1 LTIPKS
7 KAGTPRMGAAPL
19 LEEELP
25 ELEPVPDPPV
35 AVGALVIDPV
45 PAAPAWLLIA
55 LQLDAGF
62 GLCFEALPEKSQG
75 LVFWVFVA
83 VWLR

>member
-1 LTIPKS
+1 
-7 KAGTPRMGAAPL
+7 MNAAPL
-19 LEEELP
+19 LEVDVLP

-35 AVGALVIDPV
+35 AVGALVIAPV
-45 PAAPAWLLIA
+45 PAAPAWLLMA
-55 LQLDAGF
+55 LQLEAGF
-62 GLCFEALPEKSQG
+62 GLTFWAFPEKSHG